1 MPPNTKTGITEF
13 KDLMLGL
20 REEMRVGF
28 ANNDTKFAEI
38 KAEIQGVEARTDT
51 KFSEIKAEIRGLEA
65 KTDIKFSE
73 IKAEIQGSEA
83 KIDIKLVE
91 IKASIDVKAAELGG
105 KIDVIDERTKLGFW
119 GFVGRA
125 LIIAALILAISF
137 SIKYFFFGTVKI

>member
-1 MPPNTKTGITEF
+1 MPPNTKTELTEL

-28 ANNDTKFAEI
+28 ANNDTKFSEV
-38 KAEIQGVEARTDT
+38 KAEIQGLD
-51 KFSEIKAEIRGLEA
+51 A
-65 KTDIKFSE
+65 KTDIKFAE

-83 KIDIKLVE
+83 TIDIKLIE

>member
-1 MPPNTKTGITEF
+1 
-13 KDLMLGL
+13 MLGL

-28 ANNDTKFAEI
+28 ANNDTKFSEV
-38 KAEIQGVEARTDT
+38 KAEIQGLD
-51 KFSEIKAEIRGLEA
+51 A
-65 KTDIKFSE
+65 KTDIKFAE

-83 KIDIKLVE
+83 TIDIKLIE